1 MLCTAIRPVL
11 PAGALRRM
19 LPLGLG
25 AADEPCRIPGTN
37 PQPADISGGE
47 SGLPAPGGLSAHPL
61 PPPGAA
67 GSVGASLPRLQRG
80 VPLLKQHYAVV
91 LEAAPRSLRLQS
103 HRNVKDREGNAF
115 PVFFIFNWQRTP
127 ALWRPRCGAPGWL
140 PSEAYPSP
148 SSAGWCWHARSHP
161 ASW

>member
-11 PAGALRRM
+11 PAGTLRR
-19 LPLGLG
+19 LLSLGLG
-25 AADEPCRIPGTN
+25 AAGKPYRLPGTH
-37 PQPADISGGE
+37 PQPAVCSGDQPRL
-47 SGLPAPGGLSAHPL
+47 SVPRGLSAHPL

-91 LEAAPRSLRLQS
+91 LAAAPRSLRLQS
-103 HRNVKDREGNAF
+103 HWNVKDREGNAF
-115 PVFFIFNWQRTP
+115 PVFFVFNSQRTP
-127 ALWRPRCGAPGWL
+127 TPWRPRCGAPGWL

-148 SSAGWCWHARSHP
+148 SSAGLCWHVRSRP